1 MATARKKTAAKK
13 AAKPKARKRPRER
26 VQRVTLNFGGVANV
40 IRSAASTSAKAAG
53 TVVDA
58 GKTLID
64 HADKQYPPPPAGS

>member
-1 MATARKKTAAKK
+1 MATPRKKPTKK
-13 AAKPKARKRPRER
+13 AASKKKTGKRPRER
-26 VQRVTLNFGGVANV
+26 VQRVTINFGGVANA
-40 IRSAASTSAKAAG
+40 IRGAASTSARAAG